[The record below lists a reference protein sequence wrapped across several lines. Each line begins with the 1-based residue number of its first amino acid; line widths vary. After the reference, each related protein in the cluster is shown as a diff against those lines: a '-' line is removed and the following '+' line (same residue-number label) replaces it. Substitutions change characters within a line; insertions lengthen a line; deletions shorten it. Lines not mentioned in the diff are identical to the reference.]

1 MLIKLSPFVP
11 LPGGDERLLLSRAG
25 DVLTVNGQT
34 FDFTPLP
41 DGGELPAEATGSEW
55 FAGPVV
61 RRDGLLE
68 LSLRFPLAA
77 DASAAARFPEP
88 LLIEADGPVELP
100 R

>member
-1 MLIKLSPFVP
+1 MIITLSPYLP
-11 LPGGDERLLLSRAG
+11 LPESDEYLSLSRAG
-25 DVLTVNGQT
+25 DVLTVSGQV

-41 DGGELPAEATGSEW
+41 EGGELPAEAIGSEW
-55 FAGPVV
+55 FAGPVL
-61 RRDGLLE
+61 RRAGRLE
-68 LSLRFPLAA
+68 LILRFPLAI

>member
-1 MLIKLSPFVP
+1 MIITLSPYAP
-11 LPGGDERLLLSRAG
+11 LPGSDEHLSLSRAG
-25 DVLTVNGQT
+25 DVLTVNGQP

-41 DGGELPAEATGSEW
+41 DGGELPAEAIGSEW

-68 LSLRFPLAA
+68 LSLRFPLVD

-88 LLIEADGPVELP
+88 LLIDTDGPVELP
-100 R
+100 Q

>member
-1 MLIKLSPFVP
+1 MIIKLSPYAP
-11 LPGGDERLLLSRAG
+11 LPGRDERLSLSRDG
-25 DVLTVNGQT
+25 DVLIVNGQV

-41 DGGELPAEATGSEW
+41 DGGELPAEAIGSEW
-55 FAGPVV
+55 FAGPAL
-61 RRDGLLE
+61 RRAGGLE
-68 LSLRFPLAA
+68 LILRFPLAV

>member
-1 MLIKLSPFVP
+1 MPGSDEHLSLV
-11 LPGGDERLLLSRAG
+11 RIG
-25 DVLTVNGQT
+25 DVLTVNGQV

-41 DGGELPAEATGSEW
+41 DGGEVPAEAIGSEW
-55 FAGPVV
+55 FAGPAL
-61 RRDGLLE
+61 RRAGRLE
-68 LSLRFPLAA
+68 LILRFPLAA

>member
-1 MLIKLSPFVP
+1 MIIKLSPYAP
-11 LPGGDERLLLSRAG
+11 LPCSDERLSLSRDG
-25 DVLTVNGQT
+25 DVLIVNGQV

-41 DGGELPAEATGSEW
+41 DGGELPAEAIGSEW
-55 FAGPVV
+55 FAGPAL
-61 RRDGLLE
+61 RRAGGLE
-68 LSLRFPLAA
+68 LILRFPLAD

>member
-1 MLIKLSPFVP
+1 MIIKLSPYAP
-11 LPGGDERLLLSRAG
+11 LPGSDEHLSLVRIG
-25 DVLTVNGQT
+25 DVLTVNGQS

-41 DGGELPAEATGSEW
+41 EGGELPAEAIGSEW
-55 FAGPVV
+55 FAGPAL
-61 RRDGLLE
+61 RRAGGLE
-68 LSLRFPLAA
+68 LILRFPLAA

>member
-1 MLIKLSPFVP
+1 MIITLSPYAP
-11 LPGGDERLLLSRAG
+11 LPGSDERLSLSRAG
-25 DVLTVNGQT
+25 DVLTVNGQA

-41 DGGELPAEATGSEW
+41 DGGELPAEAIGSKV

-61 RRDGLLE
+61 RRDGRLE
-68 LSLRFPLAA
+68 LILRFPLAA

-88 LLIEADGPVELP
+88 LLIETDGPVELP